1 MKQLVIFSQDFF
13 LNNLWWMIIAG
24 ICVLTGLYF
33 LITDLIIPS
42 IRKKKKVTPKKEINV
57 TSYLFALGGDSN
69 ILTHSRTGSRIVL
82 TLNDYSL
89 IQKDVLLEL
98 GVTGFIEKSDKLTL
112 VIKDDA
118 ERVYKVLFPND

>member
-1 MKQLVIFSQDFF
+1 
-13 LNNLWWMIIAG
+13 MIIAG